1 MVGSEHQVIW
11 AHVYA
16 VGFRRRLVIA
26 LVAVS
31 GLIYALA
38 VLTQERHKTRVQRQ
52 DAGDFEARITQEK
65 RYQLLG
71 ELRGKSGAGR

>member
-1 MVGSEHQVIW
+1 MFTLLGLG
-11 AHVYA
+11 AA
-16 VGFRRRLVIA
+16 LVIA
-26 LVAVS
+26 LVAVG

-38 VLTQERHKTRVQRQ
+38 VLAQERPRTKVQRQ

-71 ELRGKSGAGR
+71 AQRDRRE